1 MVNSNVFIGVSDDT
15 GVRDVANIDRNL
27 SVVVDAYE
35 DFINTR
41 VKVFVDNELF
51 DVRT

>member
-1 MVNSNVFIGVSDDT
+1 MVNSDVFIGVSDDT
-15 GVRDVANIDRNL
+15 RVCDVTDVDRNL

-35 DFINTR
+35 DLIITR